1 MSSSYIADF
10 KFTESGISLL
20 GHIANINRD
29 HVVVEFL
36 PTHKP
41 LNDQISAKVDILFML
56 KGTLR
61 QLGTRLIQ
69 SDGLRATLQICDP
82 LREVTMR
89 RDTRHPCTTNVH
101 FRHLVQGKTTS
112 VWKEGSLVD
121 IGLGGICIELPYT
134 ADTARQGEVLINLTE
149 IWLRALWENKLTGE
163 PSETIMQPD
172 TDKEAKD
179 KVLLSA
185 LRFRGKVCYTKPAG
199 TNLLRVGMK
208 FADTHSTD
216 NLRLARILMDVYE

>member
-1 MSSSYIADF
+1 MPPSFVADF
-10 KFTESGISLL
+10 KFTESGINLS

-29 HVVVEFL
+29 QVVVEFL
-36 PTHKP
+36 PTNKP
-41 LNDQISAKVDILFML
+41 LNDQLSAKVDILFML

-69 SDGLRATLQICDP
+69 SDGLRATLQICAP

-89 RDTRHPCTTNVH
+89 KDTRHACTAKVH
-101 FRHLVQGKTTS
+101 YRNLVQGKATS
-112 VWKEGSLVD
+112 VWKVGNCVD
-121 IGLGGICIELPYT
+121 VGLGGICIELPYT
-134 ADTARQGEVLINLTE
+134 ANTAGHGEVLINLTE
-149 IWLRALWENKLTGE
+149 IWLRALWQKKLTGE

-172 TDKEAKD
+172 TDNEAKD
-179 KVLLSA
+179 QALLSA

-199 TNLLRVGMK
+199 TNLLRVGLK

-216 NLRLARILMDVYE
+216 NLRLARILMDVFE

>member
-1 MSSSYIADF
+1 MPPSFVADF
-10 KFTESGISLL
+10 KFTESGINLS

-29 HVVVEFL
+29 QVVVEFL

-41 LNDQISAKVDILFML
+41 LNDQLSAKVDILFML

-89 RDTRHPCTTNVH
+89 KDTRHQCTANVH
-101 FRHLVQGKTTS
+101 YRNLVDGKATS

-134 ADTARQGEVLINLTE
+134 ANTAGHGEVLINLTE
-149 IWLRALWENKLTGE
+149 IWLKALWEKKLTGE
-163 PSETIMQPD
+163 PSETLSQSV

-179 KVLLSA
+179 KVMLSA
-185 LRFRGKVCYTKPAG
+185 LRFRGNVCYAKEVGA
-199 TNLLRVGMK
+199 NLLRVGMK
-208 FADTHSTD
+208 FADTHSID